1 MTNALRPSELFGLP
15 WKRFNYKDRTMTIAE
30 TVNRG
35 KIRSTKGKTKKSL
48 GVVHLAKSWPR
59 SSPLE
64 ATVSRQLSRC
74 VHFCEQTWRFSLFE
88 QLSHSGTSRACRRV
102 EIAESDLSNHSP
114 FDCDLGATERYGE
127 GCAGPPAALRGS
139 NHDRC
144 VHAGNSRR
152 RAQSTP
158 STRNYE
164 KSAGKKGWKG
174 GLKKICYQFASK
186 CYQAER
192 MMSVSA

>member
-30 TVNRG
+30 TVHKG
-35 KIRSTKGKTKKSL
+35 KIRWTKGKTKKSL

-88 QLSHSGTSRACRRV
+88 QRSHSAYFAR
-102 EIAESDLSNHSP
+102 LP
-114 FDCDLGATERYGE
+114 
-127 GCAGPPAALRGS
+127 
-139 NHDRC
+139 
-144 VHAGNSRR
+144 
-152 RAQSTP
+152 
-158 STRNYE
+158 
-164 KSAGKKGWKG
+164 KS
-174 GLKKICYQFASK
+174 
-186 CYQAER
+186 
-192 MMSVSA
+192 